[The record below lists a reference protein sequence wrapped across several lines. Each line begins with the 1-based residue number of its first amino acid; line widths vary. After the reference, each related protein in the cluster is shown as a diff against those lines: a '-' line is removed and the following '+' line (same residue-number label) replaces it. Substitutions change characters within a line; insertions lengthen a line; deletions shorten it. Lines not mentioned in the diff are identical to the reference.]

1 MLPPDNFLSK
11 LLIWWAAMYL
21 RGQYEKGMVYLK
33 CEEYSSAIPIFSLLT
48 DVGGKEFEASVALRL
63 NIDVC

>member
-1 MLPPDNFLSK
+1 
-11 LLIWWAAMYL
+11 MYL

>member
-1 MLPPDNFLSK
+1 MLQADNFLSK
-11 LLIWWAAMYL
+11 LLNWWTAMHL

-33 CEEYSSAIPIFSLLT
+33 CEEYTSAIPIFSLLT
-48 DVGGKEFEASVALRL
+48 DGGGKEFEASVALRL

>member
-1 MLPPDNFLSK
+1 MDSASN
-11 LLIWWAAMYL
+11 L

-63 NIDVC
+63 NMDVC

>member
-1 MLPPDNFLSK
+1 
-11 LLIWWAAMYL
+11 MYL

-48 DVGGKEFEASVALRL
+48 DVGGREFEASAALRFKTDGCCSSL
-63 NIDVC
+63 YLDLILLQR